1 MNLSGKKLT
10 TAILAGLMGATM
22 FGGSVF
28 AEVTDQEFN
37 EVRQGVNSNT
47 QRISQLENAQSAAK
61 DYSKDIAANMTA
73 ITNEATARTEADT
86 KLDTRITSVKEYLEN
101 QTAANYVS
109 KTDAAVQDGAVAKA
123 GNTIGEN
130 VTSLDGALAKETA
143 ARIGADAAQDKVI
156 KQVNDNLVSS
166 VNTIN
171 KNVADGFNA
180 LSAVDLQEVQTRAAA
195 DKTLQDNID
204 AEATARTD
212 ADTKLDT
219 RITNVKE
226 YLENQTAA
234 NYVSKSDA
242 AVQDGAVAKAG
253 NTIGENVTSLDGAL
267 AKETAARIGA
277 DAAQDKVIKQVNDNL
292 VSSVD
297 TINKNIG
304 TITDQLN
311 KNDLAEAQ
319 ARDAADQT
327 LQKNIDAE
335 TTARQTDV
343 ANLQKNITDSL
354 TNQGKINETL
364 TTAVQNN
371 SKAIVDS
378 AKNLEKHLS
387 DTDGRVDK
395 ANAEIH
401 TNAGNIAQNKQDI
414 ADIQNTLKDANALAS
429 ADATKAATQAANDAT
444 AAAKNANDVADGLKD
459 RVDLI
464 SNNQNVTSESDLIKK
479 DQSVGQNL
487 TNVDTALHK
496 EIADRIGADAAQDKV
511 IKQVNDNLVSSVDT
525 INKNIGT
532 ITDQLNKN
540 DLAEAQARD
549 AADQTL
555 QKNIDAEATARD
567 QAISQER
574 AERKGADA
582 AQDKVIKQVND
593 NLVSSVDTI
602 NKNIGTITDQLNK
615 NDLAEAQ
622 TRAAADKTLQDNID
636 AEATARDQAVA
647 QERAERKGADAAQDK
662 VIKQVNDNLVSSV
675 NTINK
680 NVADG
685 FNALSA
691 VDLQEAQTRA
701 AADQTLQNQIA
712 NNAQAIGT
720 TKDGNYVKSN
730 NSVGQN
736 LNALDAQVG
745 QNSANI
751 NQLFSDYSSMKT
763 DINKVGARSA
773 ALAGLHPLDFD
784 PANKL
789 NFAVASGSFKGEN
802 SVALGAFYRPNENV
816 MFSAASTMG
825 DSDNAYTF
833 GLSFKIGPS
842 SAKTKTTSPD
852 AEELYKVVGQLQD
865 QLAAQQKEIE
875 QLKAEKAAK

>member
-10 TAILAGLMGATM
+10 TAILAGLMGATVAGISVVGAVNPVVLDGTTLKVSTIKGTKPIM
-22 FGGSVF
+22 NPVNVTKGIIDGSTTGGNIVKSDSTVGANLDALDAAVVGKADKAELDTKANQTDFNALKTKVDNAKVNTALHVDKDGKLVVGTDKKVNKAVSVEKGF
-28 AEVTDQEFN
+28 KDGTTEAGQGNIVSADNTVGRNLTALDNAIEANKQAVDNTLATKADKADLDNAKVNTALHVDKDGKLVVGTDKKVNKAVSVEKGFKDGTT
-37 EVRQGVNSNT
+37 EAGQGNIVSADNT
-47 QRISQLENAQSAAK
+47 VGQNLTALDNAVATNQKAISTETKERAAADK
-61 DYSKDIAANMTA
+61 TLQDNIDA
-73 ITNEATARTEADT
+73 EATARD
-86 KLDTRITSVKEYLEN
+86 
-101 QTAANYVS
+101 Q
-109 KTDAAVQDGAVAKA
+109 AVAQERAERK
-123 GNTIGEN
+123 
-130 VTSLDGALAKETA
+130 
-143 ARIGADAAQDKVI
+143 GADAAQDKVI

-180 LSAVDLQEVQTRAAA
+180 LSAVDLQEAQTRAAA

-204 AEATARTD
+204 AEATARD
-212 ADTKLDT
+212 
-219 RITNVKE
+219 
-226 YLENQTAA
+226 Q
-234 NYVSKSDA
+234 
-242 AVQDGAVAKAG
+242 AVA
-253 NTIGENVTSLDGAL
+253 
-267 AKETAARIGA
+267 
-277 DAAQDKVIKQVNDNL
+277 
-292 VSSVD
+292 
-297 TINKNIG
+297 
-304 TITDQLN
+304 
-311 KNDLAEAQ
+311 
-319 ARDAADQT
+319 
-327 LQKNIDAE
+327 
-335 TTARQTDV
+335 
-343 ANLQKNITDSL
+343 
-354 TNQGKINETL
+354 
-364 TTAVQNN
+364 
-371 SKAIVDS
+371 
-378 AKNLEKHLS
+378 
-387 DTDGRVDK
+387 
-395 ANAEIH
+395 
-401 TNAGNIAQNKQDI
+401 
-414 ADIQNTLKDANALAS
+414 
-429 ADATKAATQAANDAT
+429 
-444 AAAKNANDVADGLKD
+444 
-459 RVDLI
+459 
-464 SNNQNVTSESDLIKK
+464 
-479 DQSVGQNL
+479 
-487 TNVDTALHK
+487 
-496 EIADRIGADAAQDKV
+496 
-511 IKQVNDNLVSSVDT
+511 
-525 INKNIGT
+525 
-532 ITDQLNKN
+532 
-540 DLAEAQARD
+540 
-549 AADQTL
+549 
-555 QKNIDAEATARD
+555 
-567 QAISQER
+567 QER

-593 NLVSSVDTI
+593 NLVSSVNTI
-602 NKNIGTITDQLNK
+602 NKNVADGFNALSAV
-615 NDLAEAQ
+615 DLQEAQ

-736 LNALDAQVG
+736 LNVLDAQVG